1 MGETGLLSEFGI
13 VAQGSKDTSGLFFS
27 FFLFFFPI
35 FFQRII
41 YGKEEN
47 SLTSLI
53 TSVFI
58 KD

>member
-27 FFLFFFPI
+27 FFPI